1 LKLIS
6 LHKNYRSLIAK
17 SVENDR
23 RAQQQLFELFSP
35 KMLSVCRKYMKSTDR
50 AEEVMITGFFK
61 VFTNLKSFKAE
72 GSFEGWIR
80 RIMVN
85 QCLSQLRK
93 EKKLNFDDTSEIE
106 NSIRHVSYQETSFE
120 VAEIQKFID
129 ALPNGYK
136 TVFVLHV
143 IEGYKHS
150 EISELL
156 KISESTSK
164 TQLFKARKQLQKQI
178 TEQQKHKVWGP
189 LNLKSTAERS

>member
-1 LKLIS
+1 
-6 LHKNYRSLIAK
+6 
-17 SVENDR
+17 
-23 RAQQQLFELFSP
+23 
-35 KMLSVCRKYMKSTDR
+35 MKSTDR

-178 TEQQKHKVWGP
+178 TEQQKHTVWSP

>member
-6 LHKNYRSLIAK
+6 LHKNYTSLIAK
-17 SVENDR
+17 AVKNDR
-23 RAQQQLFELFSP
+23 RAQQQLYDLFSP
-35 KMLSVCRKYMKSTDR
+35 KMLSVCRKYMKSTER

-61 VFTNLKSFKAE
+61 VFTNLHSFKAE

-85 QCLSQLRK
+85 QCISQLRK
-93 EKKLNFDDTSEIE
+93 EKKLMFKDTEMIE
-106 NSIRHVSYQETSFE
+106 NSIEHVSYQESSFE
-120 VAEIQKFID
+120 VEEIQKLID

-136 TVFVLHV
+136 TVFVLHA

-156 KISESTSK
+156 HISESTSK
-164 TQLFKARKQLQKQI
+164 SQLFKARKVLQGYI
-178 TEQQKHKVWGP
+178 IEQKNTQYG
-189 LNLKSTAERS
+189 TQ

>member
-1 LKLIS
+1 
-6 LHKNYRSLIAK
+6 
-17 SVENDR
+17 
-23 RAQQQLFELFSP
+23 
-35 KMLSVCRKYMKSTDR
+35 MKSTGR

-61 VFTNLKSFKAE
+61 VFKNLQSFKAE

-93 EKKLNFDDTSEIE
+93 EKKLNFNDTSEIE
-106 NSIRHVSYQETSFE
+106 NSIAHVSYQETSFE

-136 TVFVLHV
+136 TVFVLHA

-156 KISESTSK
+156 QISESTSK

-178 TEQQKHKVWGP
+178 TEQQNTQYGTH
-189 LNLKSTAERS
+189 